1 MATIPVGGLASGIDT
16 ETIIQK
22 FLAVER
28 QPVNLLETRR
38 LKLQA
43 VSTAFQDLNS
53 RLLGL
58 KSKAEALRTPET
70 FFARS
75 VSSSTDTVATA
86 TAAAGSARG
95 TYTLTP
101 TAMAKGSIA
110 AAATTKAA
118 LTDVVASA
126 DGNFELKLG
135 ASGSVVT
142 VAVTSTTT
150 LEGLVKAVN
159 DKNAGVRA
167 STVNM
172 GTAESP
178 AWKVVL
184 ASTATGAS
192 NNIVIVTDGTTLSV
206 ANTQTAVDAAFSV
219 TGLGSFTRPTNTFS
233 DVIDG
238 VTITLKAAS
247 GSTDLAVDVDKSGT
261 QSRIQALVDAYNDV
275 VRAIESQAASPK
287 GSDGKLK
294 PGAFTGDVVPRQ
306 IRRQLATAIATSL
319 TGAYTTLAEIGV
331 TTQKDGTLA
340 LDASRLQAALTA
352 APQGVSDLLSG
363 TSTKDGIADL
373 VFTAAEGITKSITGA
388 IAARQDGLSSTIRAT
403 QQQIDRS
410 LERIDVSERI
420 LRARFTSL
428 EQVIA
433 SMQRTGTALLSQ
445 LSQLNA
451 RSSG

>member
-1 MATIPVGGLASGIDT
+1 MATIPVGGLASGLDT

-22 FLAVER
+22 LLAVEQ
-28 QPVNLLETRR
+28 QPVRLIETRK

-43 VSTAFQDLNS
+43 VTTAFQDLNS
-53 RLLGL
+53 KLLAL
-58 KSKAEALRTPET
+58 KSKAEALRAPET

-95 TYTLTP
+95 TYTLTA

-126 DGNFELKLG
+126 SGNFEFKLG

-142 VAVTSTTT
+142 VPVTTTTT

-159 DKNAGVRA
+159 DKNAGVKA
-167 STVNM
+167 SAVNM
-172 GTAESP
+172 GTAASP
-178 AWKVVL
+178 AWKLSL

-233 DVIDG
+233 DVLDG
-238 VTITLKAAS
+238 VTITLKAGS

-275 VRAIESQAASPK
+275 ARAIESQAASPK

-306 IRRQLATAIATSL
+306 IRRQLATAVATSL
-319 TGAYTTLAEIGV
+319 TGAYKTLAEIGV
-331 TTQKDGTLA
+331 TTQKDGTLT
-340 LDASRLQAALTA
+340 LDGSKLQSALTA
-352 APQGVSDLLSG
+352 NPQAVSDLLAG
-363 TSTKDGIADL
+363 TSSKDGIADL
-373 VFTAAEGITKSITGA
+373 VYTAAEGITKTITGA
-388 IAARQDGLSSTIRAT
+388 IAVRQDGLSSTIRST
-403 QQQIDRS
+403 QQQIDRARQ
-410 LERIDVSERI
+410 RIEVSERI
-420 LRARFTSL
+420 LRARFVSL
-428 EQVIA
+428 EKAIA
-433 SMQRTGTALLSQ
+433 SLQSTGSSLLSQ
-445 LSQLNA
+445 LSQLNS
-451 RSSG
+451 RSRR